1 MPSDVEAKYS
11 LLFQRFWV
19 PDVGWEH
26 TGGFGRLIPY
36 KNNCIHM
43 LQGCSRMWTQSSS
56 MSADNQQR
64 SFKIHTPD
72 QIKIIILMHIQCWLT
87 DFLIIPLISIK
98 MWFYTLSSSSMYSV
112 LFNQFYNTDFLPHE
126 LNSKISPQKKPQPHV
141 IYIIH
146 YLWQRLWIQLV
157 SLNSKRSTKLRKR
170 LYCHWHSTHETAIN
184 QYKSSCKKNNS
195 EI

>member
-56 MSADNQQR
+56 MSADNQQS

-98 MWFYTLSSSSMYSV
+98 MWFYTLSSSSLICTQYY
-112 LFNQFYNTDFLPHE
+112 LT
-126 LNSKISPQKKPQPHV
+126 NS
-141 IYIIH
+141 II
-146 YLWQRLWIQLV
+146 LIFCLMNWIP
-157 SLNSKRSTKLRKR
+157 R
-170 LYCHWHSTHETAIN
+170 YHH
-184 QYKSSCKKNNS
+184 KKNHNHMLYILFTIYDKDYGYNLS
-195 EI
+195 V